1 MSDADTQMWHGE
13 WQSES
18 ITFPKEGKYYFVM
31 ERFGEPIFSSNHY
44 FQSIVVSVR
53 SLGTGSFSP
62 FVPFSWARLCDA
74 I

>member
-1 MSDADTQMWHGE
+1 MPDADTQMWHGE

-31 ERFGEPIFSSNHY
+31 ERYREPIFSSNHY
-44 FQSIVVSVR
+44 FRSIVVSVR

-62 FVPFSWARLCDA
+62 FVRALFLGAPM
-74 I
+74 